1 MWRWDLAEKL
11 APYVVKIPQAFID
24 LNDQEVLDWFTYDN
38 KWKQD
43 INFNLGFGDA
53 ITNITN
59 SESFETSSSSA
70 EYQSHKRE
78 LEQIEDLIPVVGLRE
93 FRPDIILSNHTAID
107 GDFLDI
113 RSRATVTL
121 DKNAEW
127 NSQIITANGDGSE
140 IKVISD
146 TQLRYK
152 GQRGNS
158 VTIRQEGTSIHWYLF
173 SNANEKFWRAS

>member
-1 MWRWDLAEKL
+1 MAEKL

-24 LNDQEVLDWFTYDN
+24 LNDQEVLDLFTYDN

-78 LEQIEDLIPVVGLRE
+78 LEQIEDLIPTTRVRE
-93 FRPDIILSNHTAID
+93 LYSKIVTADYTAVNNDIC
-107 GDFLDI
+107 DI
-113 RSRATVTL
+113 RSKSIVTL
-121 DKNAEW
+121 DSSAQW
-127 NSQIITANGDGSE
+127 NDQIITSIGDSTGV
-140 IKVISD
+140 KVMSD
-146 TQLRYK
+146 IELRY
-152 GQRGNS
+152 RGKRAKEF
-158 VTIRQEGTSIHWYLF
+158 VFRREGTSVHWYLF
-173 SNANEKFWRAS
+173 SSGTEKYWRAS